1 MGMTI
6 LEALQNKKPCGRKA
20 LVNNESLKVIYDLC
34 RKHQAEIEEAFSRG
48 YSWKQIDEACRK
60 SWQEYSTAASGITWW
75 RTGHMVESCYR
86 AVKHGTTAGEPI
98 HAKKPA
104 KKKAKPLS
112 LKVTVEKR

>member
-6 LEALQNKKPCGRKA
+6 LEALQNKKPCERKA

-48 YSWKQIDEACRK
+48 YSWKQIDKACRK

-75 RTGHMVESCYR
+75 KSGLLVADCYR
-86 AVKHGTTAGEPI
+86 AM
-98 HAKKPA
+98 KKGATVGKIKPT
-104 KKKAKPLS
+104 KEKAKPLS